1 MTEDGFVSNLKPPS
15 EVLILWKLQRQKGQL
30 ESWPFLKV
38 VGERGLFPC
47 GPLLKQRC
55 LAALGANLLR
65 RFSSSGSY
73 RHKKA
78 SSRAGLFLKWSA
90 REDSN
95 LRPTGPKPVALP
107 SCATRRILLFFYCGL
122 NRFKRKPCLGKVSG
136 IWSAREDSNLRPTG
150 PKPVA
155 LPSCATRRKLRT
167 AKDFV
172 VRREGLEP
180 SRP

>member
-73 RHKKA
+73 RDKKA
-78 SSRAGLFLKWSA
+78 SSRAGFFLKWSA
-90 REDSN
+90 REDYSPAGRCCSN
-95 LRPTGPKPVALP
+95 VVSLRSAQTSFGASHPLEATETKKP
-107 SCATRRILLFFYCGL
+107 
-122 NRFKRKPCLGKVSG
+122 
-136 IWSAREDSNLRPTG
+136 ARELAFS
-150 PKPVA
+150 
-155 LPSCATRRKLRT
+155 
-167 AKDFV
+167 
-172 VRREGLEP
+172 
-180 SRP
+180 